1 MSNAPYVKLRDLC
14 DVNQGLQ
21 IPISKR
27 FREGGENR
35 YFYITVQF
43 LKDSYLE
50 KFYVENPP
58 QSSICNEDDII
69 VVRTGSTGQIITGV
83 KGCFHNNFFKI
94 NYDKE
99 KVVGKFLYYC
109 LTSKDK
115 KMEMKRRAGITTIPD
130 LNHFM
135 FLDME
140 IPLPEY
146 SQQLKATNILDV
158 LSKKIE
164 LNNKI
169 NAELES
175 MAKLIYDYWFV
186 QFDFPDENGKPYKSS
201 GGAMVYN
208 KELKR
213 DIPDGWSDGTLND
226 LGEIVG
232 GSTPSTKNAA
242 NYVDHGTPWITP
254 NDLSNNEGNKF
265 ITRGGQDVTDTGV
278 KSASLKLYPK
288 NTVLLS
294 SRAPIGYMAIARNE
308 LTTNQGFK
316 SFVPTKG
323 YSSEFIFYTV
333 KNAMKA
339 IVQHSSGSTFK
350 EVSGGVLKT
359 VKIILPKTE
368 VVNKYIE
375 IVSDV
380 FEKQNMLELESKELS
395 DLRDWLLPML
405 MNGQVKIK

>member
-1 MSNAPYVKLRDLC
+1 MTKSAYYNIEVRLPD
-14 DVNQGLQ
+14 
-21 IPISKR
+21 IP
-27 FREGGENR
+27 
-35 YFYITVQF
+35 V
-43 LKDSYLE
+43 
-50 KFYVENPP
+50 
-58 QSSICNEDDII
+58 QSS
-69 VVRTGSTGQIITGV
+69 VVDLV
-83 KGCFHNNFFKI
+83 K
-94 NYDKE
+94 
-99 KVVGKFLYYC
+99 
-109 LTSKDK
+109 
-115 KMEMKRRAGITTIPD
+115 
-130 LNHFM
+130 
-135 FLDME
+135 
-140 IPLPEY
+140 
-146 SQQLKATNILDV
+146 NID
-158 LSKKIE
+158 KKIE

-169 NAELES
+169 NSELEAT
-175 MAKLIYDYWFV
+175 AKTIYDYWFV
-186 QFDFPDENGKPYKSS
+186 QFDFPDKNGNPYKSS
-201 GGAMVYN
+201 GGKMVYN
-208 KELKR
+208 EELKR
-213 DIPDGWSDGTLND
+213 DIPEGWSDGALSD

-242 NYVDHGTPWITP
+242 NFIDHGTPWITP
-254 NDLSNNEGNKF
+254 NDLSKNEGNKF
-265 ITRGGQDVTDTGV
+265 ITRGGQDITDTGV
-278 KSASLKLYPK
+278 KSASLNLYPK

-339 IVQHSSGSTFK
+339 IVQYSSGSTFK

-359 VKIILPKTE
+359 VKIVLPKTE

-380 FEKQNMLELESKELS
+380 FEKQNILELESKELS